1 MSSSHSKTPLVA
13 LGFASC
19 QLPLLVAVAVGWWT
33 AWAGLAA
40 GVGVSV
46 LFSVAWA
53 RRARQQLFLLGIAA
67 GLVFSIVGASLTLP
81 SLRHLVGALPSY
93 QLGTPYDSRADTPM
107 AVELVSIQGGAPR
120 TDLLYQGD
128 VLRTRSEGGTSYL
141 YSVVAPIAPVDW
153 EPGRPVP
160 AWAICEVSR
169 EGKGKQAS
177 AERECKQLLGHQP
190 ASYEHETFDADLP
203 NAPMVQQAMQR
214 HHLTQA
220 PHAPIFVLSRAE
232 DAWPGLIAP
241 IVLMLLSLGALVG
254 VVNKHVETLGRANRA

>member
-169 EGKGKQAS
+169 EGKESKRAPNGSAS
-177 AERECKQLLGHQP
+177 SSLVTSRRATSTRPSTPTFRMRPWCSRPCSDTTSPRLRTRPSSCSLERK
-190 ASYEHETFDADLP
+190 T
-203 NAPMVQQAMQR
+203 
-214 HHLTQA
+214 
-220 PHAPIFVLSRAE
+220 
-232 DAWPGLIAP
+232 PGLA
-241 IVLMLLSLGALVG
+241 SS
-254 VVNKHVETLGRANRA
+254 RRSS